1 MAEGCAAL
9 VGLALE
15 REKFLKLAREAE
27 GAKARDEMKSTLLA
41 TLAHDLK
48 TPLAGARASAENWER
63 RVGQT
68 PESREVAGALVRLTR
83 LVDDLLNV
91 VRLESGTARPS
102 RERVS
107 CAAIAE
113 AAVARFGAALD
124 RHALVV
130 DVESPATE
138 VLVDPAQ
145 LTEAIGMGLENAG
158 RYAPPGSE
166 VRFTVTRDGD
176 DAVFRVSDAGPGIA
190 PQDRDRALEKFGR
203 LPRDS
208 DVPGS
213 GLGLYIARTLTDLNG
228 GTLALGRSESGG
240 TAFEIRLPAEAGP

>member
-1 MAEGCAAL
+1 
-9 VGLALE
+9 
-15 REKFLKLAREAE
+15 
-27 GAKARDEMKSTLLA
+27 MKSTLLA

-63 RVGQT
+63 RAGPT
-68 PESREVAGALVRLTR
+68 PESREVGGSLDRLTR

-124 RHALVV
+124 RHNLVV
-130 DVESPATE
+130 DVDVSAAD
-138 VLVDPAQ
+138 VMADPAQ
-145 LTEAIGMGLENAG
+145 VTEAVGMGLENAG
-158 RYAPPGSE
+158 RYAIPGSE

-176 DAVFRVSDAGPGIA
+176 QALFRVTDAGPGIA
-190 PQDRDRALEKFGR
+190 PADRDRALEKFGR
-203 LPRDS
+203 LPRDG
-208 DVPGS
+208 DIPGS
-213 GLGLYIARTLTDLNG
+213 GLGLYIARALTESNG
-228 GTLALGRSESGG
+228 GTFTLGTSASGG
-240 TAFEIRLPAEAGP
+240 TAFEIRLPAEPRA